1 VYGIGLVK
9 GLLVTLKH
17 FFRPPF
23 TVQFPE
29 EVRPFPS
36 RARTSLLWFD
46 ERCTG
51 CSTCA
56 QACPDGCILVATEPR
71 ADGSLTKL
79 RYEIDF
85 RICMY
90 CGLCTEACPYE
101 AIQAGG
107 TFRDAVYRFDDMY
120 HDKFGLTRLAHEYL
134 RTPRCRSCGTTFAAD
149 AFDFS
154 GEAPPACPHCNGVVA
169 RYVYPNGMTA
179 PRSVVDF
186 IEAEAR
192 GELTPPP
199 GGTHAQIPSQP
210 ERPLVR
216 G

>member
-1 VYGIGLVK
+1 MYGSGLAK
-9 GLLVTLKH
+9 GLWVT
-17 FFRPPF
+17 FRHIFKPPV

-29 EVRPFPS
+29 EVRDIPA

-71 ADGSLTKL
+71 EDGSLNKV

-90 CGLCTEACPYE
+90 CGLCTEACPYQ

-107 TFRDAVYRFDDMY
+107 RYDDAQYVFEDMY
-120 HDKFGLTRLAHEYL
+120 RDRVALT
-134 RTPRCRSCGTTFAAD
+134 
-149 AFDFS
+149 
-154 GEAPPACPHCNGVVA
+154 GEAQ
-169 RYVYPNGMTA
+169 RYLAKTGGAYPNGQTQDMNPLRTSMPTA
-179 PRSVVDF
+179 RSRVNVAGLGGPF
-186 IEAEAR
+186 GPQR
-192 GELTPPP
+192 LP
-199 GGTHAQIPSQP
+199 GKLDRKAD
-210 ERPLVR
+210 
-216 G
+216 

>member
-1 VYGIGLVK
+1 MYGSGLAK
-9 GLLVTLKH
+9 GLWLTLRT
-17 FFRPPF
+17 FFKPPV

-29 EVRPFPS
+29 EVRPFPARS
-36 RARTSLLWFD
+36 RTSLLWFD

-71 ADGSLTKL
+71 PYGSMNKV

-90 CGLCTEACPYE
+90 CGLCVEACPYE

-107 TFRDAVYRFDDMY
+107 TYRDAVYLFDDMY
-120 HDKFGLTRLAHEYL
+120 HDKYELTKLAHDYL
-134 RTPRCRSCGTTFAAD
+134 RNHAYT
-149 AFDFS
+149 
-154 GEAPPACPHCNGVVA
+154 
-169 RYVYPNGMTA
+169 YPNGMKA
-179 PRSVVDF
+179 PPSVIEFV
-186 IEAEAR
+186 EAEAA
-192 GELTPPP
+192 GQSVPAP
-199 GGTHAQIPSQP
+199 GGTHAQIASQP
-210 ERPLVR
+210 PEISRR

>member
-1 VYGIGLVK
+1 MYGAGLAK
-9 GLLVTLKH
+9 GLKVTLQH
-17 FFRPPF
+17 FFKPPV

-29 EVRPFPS
+29 EVRDFPA

-56 QACPDGCILVATEPR
+56 QACPDGCILVATEAR
-71 ADGSLTKL
+71 EDGSLNKV

-101 AIQAGG
+101 AIQPGG
-107 TFRDAVYRFDDMY
+107 TFTDAVYWFDDMY
-120 HDKFGLTRLAHEYL
+120 HDKYELTRLAHEHL
-134 RTPRCRSCGTTFAAD
+134 AKNNFT
-149 AFDFS
+149 
-154 GEAPPACPHCNGVVA
+154 
-169 RYVYPNGMTA
+169 YPNGLKA
-179 PRSVVDF
+179 PKSVVDF
-186 IEAEAR
+186 IEAEAA
-192 GELTPPP
+192 GERVPPP
-199 GGTHAQIPSQP
+199 AGTHAQIPSQP
-210 ERPLVR
+210 GGPMIPGASGQPRQERLNR